1 MLHSLSIRDLAV
13 VGKVD
18 LSIASGMSVIT
29 GETGAGKSILVDALA
44 LIAGGRGDSGA
55 VRTGAERT
63 EIAAEFDLSRLPLVQ
78 QWLQDQ
84 ALDDEHNCLLRRVVR
99 ADGGSR
105 GFINGRAATLLQLRE
120 LAGLLVEIH
129 GHVATLTLNSPP
141 VNALTRTLNDELT
154 RALDQISEIDDIR
167 AVVLT
172 GAGKVFCAGADLKG
186 RAEVIKGSGDLP
198 AHSRRTRECFHAI
211 RECAK
216 PVVIAINGAAL
227 GSGVAMAASADILV
241 ASTATRLGLPE
252 VDVGLLGGCRHAM
265 RLFSHSRLRRMALTG
280 MRVDGPE
287 LYRLGIVEACVAP
300 EDLMATAMEIAQT
313 IASKS
318 PVSTR
323 MGKHTLNVIEDMS
336 LRDGYRYEQD
346 MTAQIAKTD
355 DAKEA
360 QAAFREKRAPVFTGR

>member
-1 MLHSLSIRDLAV
+1 MP
-13 VGKVD
+13 
-18 LSIASGMSVIT
+18 
-29 GETGAGKSILVDALA
+29 
-44 LIAGGRGDSGA
+44 
-55 VRTGAERT
+55 RTGDCMD
-63 EIAAEFDLSRLPLVQ
+63 DL
-78 QWLQDQ
+78 
-84 ALDDEHNCLLRRVVR
+84 
-99 ADGGSR
+99 
-105 GFINGRAATLLQLRE
+105 TQLIYE
-120 LAGLLVEIH
+120 LN
-129 GHVATLTLNSPP
+129 GHVATLTMNAPP

-154 RALDQISEIDDIR
+154 LALDRISEMDEVR

-186 RAEVIKGSGDLP
+186 RASVIKGPGDLP

-216 PVVIAINGAAL
+216 PVVCAINGAAL
-227 GSGVAMAASADILV
+227 GSGVAMAASSDILV
-241 ASTATRLGLPE
+241 ASERASLGLPE

-280 MRVDGPE
+280 MRVPGAE

-300 EDLMATAMEIAQT
+300 EELMATAMEIAQS

-346 MTAQIAKTD
+346 MTAQIGKTD

-360 QAAFREKRAPVFTGR
+360 QRAFAEKRAPVFTGR

>member
-1 MLHSLSIRDLAV
+1 MDDL
-13 VGKVD
+13 
-18 LSIASGMSVIT
+18 T
-29 GETGAGKSILVDALA
+29 Q
-44 LIAGGRGDSGA
+44 LIY
-55 VRTGAERT
+55 
-63 EIAAEFDLSRLPLVQ
+63 
-78 QWLQDQ
+78 
-84 ALDDEHNCLLRRVVR
+84 
-99 ADGGSR
+99 
-105 GFINGRAATLLQLRE
+105 E
-120 LAGLLVEIH
+120 LN
-129 GHVATLTLNSPP
+129 GHVATLTMNSPP

-154 RALDQISEIDDIR
+154 LALDRISEMDEVR

-186 RAEVIKGSGDLP
+186 RASVIKGPGDLP

-216 PVVIAINGAAL
+216 PVVCAINGAAL
-227 GSGVAMAASADILV
+227 GSGVAMAASSDILV
-241 ASTATRLGLPE
+241 ASEKASLGLPE

-280 MRVDGPE
+280 MRVPGAE

-300 EDLMATAMEIAQT
+300 EELMATAMEIAQT

-346 MTAQIAKTD
+346 MTAQIGKTD

-360 QAAFREKRAPVFTGR
+360 QRAFAEKRAPVFTGR

>member
-1 MLHSLSIRDLAV
+1 MDDLTQLKV
-13 VGKVD
+13 V
-18 LSIASGMSVIT
+18 IA
-29 GETGAGKSILVDALA
+29 D
-44 LIAGGRGDSGA
+44 
-55 VRTGAERT
+55 
-63 EIAAEFDLSRLPLVQ
+63 
-78 QWLQDQ
+78 
-84 ALDDEHNCLLRRVVR
+84 
-99 ADGGSR
+99 
-105 GFINGRAATLLQLRE
+105 
-120 LAGLLVEIH
+120 
-129 GHVATLTLNSPP
+129 HVATLTMNAPP

-154 RALDQISEIDDIR
+154 LALDRISEMDEVR

-172 GAGKVFCAGADLKG
+172 GEGKVFCAGADLKG
-186 RAEVIKGSGDLP
+186 RAENIKGPGDLP

-216 PVVIAINGAAL
+216 PVVVAINGAAL
-227 GSGVAMAASADILV
+227 GSGVAMVASSDILV
-241 ASTATRLGLPE
+241 ASEKASLGLPE

-280 MRVDGPE
+280 MRVGADE
-287 LYRLGIVEACVAP
+287 LYRLGIVEAVTKP
-300 EDLMATAMEIAQT
+300 EDLMATAMEIARS

-346 MTAQIAKTD
+346 MTAAIARTE

-360 QAAFREKRAPVFTGR
+360 QAAFREKRKPVFIGR